1 MIDFAL
7 SYRLWPKILTIGY
20 STTLKPVNLLSGYLQ
35 FLIHIQ
41 TKMEHLNRNWA
52 NFQELK
58 NKNSYALGRDVKI
71 KIAAVDN
78 LKF

>member
-7 SYRLWPKILTIGY
+7 SYRLWTKILTIGY
-20 STTLKPVNLLSGYLQ
+20 STTLNPVNLLSGYLQ

-58 NKNSYALGRDVKI
+58 NKNSYTLGRDVKI
-71 KIAAVDN
+71 TIAAVED